1 MARRRRD
8 ASLLLP
14 YPRKTA
20 GDVPAWRAC
29 DPGQGHRSGLCL
41 EKCNPGA
48 RLPISIGALRLATR
62 PRARTAPPRTRIAPS
77 TMGLIVKSEIN
88 NTLYLILSFIAVFS
102 IPVIS
107 FVKKQMA
114 QLGNGPKVV
123 VGTGYGG
130 KDGSYTAADVAKHKT
145 QDDLWLIIDG
155 NVYDVTEYVDEH
167 PAGSRPS

>member
-1 MARRRRD
+1 MCQLAVLIRC
-8 ASLLLP
+8 S
-14 YPRKTA
+14 
-20 GDVPAWRAC
+20 
-29 DPGQGHRSGLCL
+29 RSGLL
-41 EKCNPGA
+41 SASRSAATPGA
-48 RLPISIGALRLATR
+48 RPPFLIGALRLATR

-123 VGTGYGG
+123 VGTCLL
-130 KDGSYTAADVAKHKT
+130 YTSPSPRDRQK
-145 QDDLWLIIDG
+145 
-155 NVYDVTEYVDEH
+155 
-167 PAGSRPS
+167 SRMPSSA